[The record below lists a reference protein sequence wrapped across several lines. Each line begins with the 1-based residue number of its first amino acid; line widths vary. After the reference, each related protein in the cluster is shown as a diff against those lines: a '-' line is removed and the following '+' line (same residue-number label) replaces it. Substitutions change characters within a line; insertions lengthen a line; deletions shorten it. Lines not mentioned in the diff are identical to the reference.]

1 MPAALRFV
9 LLLVL
14 IAAVSAAIA
23 VLERPHQ
30 HRAGSPPVAALR

>member
-23 VLERPHQ
+23 VRERPHQ
-30 HRAGSPPVAALR
+30 HRPGNPPAASLR